1 MGPEPTRWVMA
12 FDRETGRRAAF
23 TICPERLVPYHR
35 ELYLIDGYLVEVL
48 TEDEVDA
55 RVAAG
60 TADLYQGEQAA
71 SAQ

>member
-1 MGPEPTRWVMA
+1 MTPEPTRWVMA
-12 FDRETGRRAAF
+12 YDKTTGRRVNF
-23 TICPERLVPYHR
+23 TICPQRLAAAHR
-35 ELYLIDGYLVEVL
+35 EKHLIDGLLVEVL

-71 SAQ
+71 GAQ